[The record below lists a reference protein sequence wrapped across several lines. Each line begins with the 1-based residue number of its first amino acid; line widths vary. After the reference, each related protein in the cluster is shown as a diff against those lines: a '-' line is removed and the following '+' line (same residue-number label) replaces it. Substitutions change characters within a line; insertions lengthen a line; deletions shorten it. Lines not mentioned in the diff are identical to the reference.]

1 MNSTLLTPR
10 TPASRPARAAKSSV
24 VFREPAYE
32 CRETDQGLRLTVYV
46 PGVEAAGVEIE
57 GHGADL
63 TVHARKPHPVRVNFG
78 ALNLEGVQRDYLLR
92 LRLGHG
98 FDFGAM
104 AAEITRGVLT
114 VNLPK
119 RARAALPR
127 VA

>member
-1 MNSTLLTPR
+1 MNSTLLSPR
-10 TPASRPARAAKSSV
+10 TTAARSTRTAKATV

-63 TVHARKPHPVRVNFG
+63 TVHARKPHPVRVNFE

-98 FDFGAM
+98 FDFGSM

-119 RARAALPR
+119 RSRPALPK

>member
-1 MNSTLLTPR
+1 MNSTLLSPR
-10 TPASRPARAAKSSV
+10 TTAARPTRTSKSSV

-32 CRETDQGLRLTVYV
+32 CRETDQGLRLTVYI
-46 PGVEAAGVEIE
+46 PGVDAAGVEIE

-63 TVHARKPHPVRVNFG
+63 TVHARKPHLVRVNFE

-104 AAEITRGVLT
+104 EAEITRGVLT

-119 RARAALPR
+119 RARPAVSK

>member
-1 MNSTLLTPR
+1 MKSTLLSTRNPSTAPVSAAR
-10 TPASRPARAAKSSV
+10 VAS
-24 VFREPAYE
+24 FREPVYE
-32 CRETDQGLRLTVYV
+32 CRETDHGLRLTVYV
-46 PGVEAAGVEIE
+46 PGVEASGVDIE
-57 GHGADL
+57 GNGSDL
-63 TVHARKPHPVRVNFG
+63 TVTARKPHPVRVNFE

-92 LRLGHG
+92 LRLGNS

-119 RARAALPR
+119 RARAALAR

>member
-1 MNSTLLTPR
+1 MNSTLPPPLPV
-10 TPASRPARAAKSSV
+10 RPPCARKRKAVAY
-24 VFREPAYE
+24 REPTYE
-32 CRETDQGLRLTVYV
+32 CRETDQGLRLTVYL
-46 PGVEAAGVEIE
+46 PGVDAAGVEIE

-63 TVHARKPHPVRVNFG
+63 TVHARKPHPVRVNFDS
-78 ALNLEGVQRDYLLR
+78 LHLEGVQRDYLLR

-119 RARAALPR
+119 RAGSALPR

>member
-1 MNSTLLTPR
+1 MNSTLLPPR
-10 TPASRPARAAKSSV
+10 SPSVRRARAAV
-24 VFREPAYE
+24 NAVAFREPAYE
-32 CRETDQGLRLTVYV
+32 CRETDQGLRLTVYI

-63 TVHARKPHPVRVNFG
+63 TVHARKPHPVRVNFDS
-78 ALNLEGVQRDYLLR
+78 LHLEGVQRDYLLR

-98 FDFGAM
+98 FDFSAM

-119 RARAALPR
+119 RANSALPR

>member
-10 TPASRPARAAKSSV
+10 TPASRTAHSARISA

-32 CRETDQGLRLTVYV
+32 CSETEHGLRLTVYV

-78 ALNLEGVQRDYLLR
+78 ALHLEGVQRDYLLR

-98 FDFGAM
+98 FDFGSM

-119 RARAALPR
+119 RARPALPR

>member
-1 MNSTLLTPR
+1 MNSTLLSPR
-10 TPASRPARAAKSSV
+10 TTAARPTRTAKSAV

-57 GHGADL
+57 GNGADL
-63 TVHARKPHPVRVNFG
+63 TVHARKPHPVRVNFE

-92 LRLGHG
+92 LRLGTG

-119 RARAALPR
+119 RARPALPR

>member
-10 TPASRPARAAKSSV
+10 SPSVRRARAAGKAV
-24 VFREPAYE
+24 AFREPAYE
-32 CRETDQGLRLTVYV
+32 CRETDQGLRLTVYM

-63 TVHARKPHPVRVNFG
+63 TVHARKPHPVRVNFDS
-78 ALNLEGVQRDYLLR
+78 LHLEGVQRDYLLR

-119 RARAALPR
+119 RARSALPR